1 MRTALVLALFVNFI
15 FGDEICENTD
25 GDLFFISN
33 PIGSFM
39 QHLKVDD
46 HEYTV
51 QITTPRGFGEES
63 INLYFKERFKSKD
76 KIEINQQQFL
86 LDLVGKYGFKDVELQ
101 RNIGFQKRI
110 KGSPEDP
117 EASCYYYQCDASVA
131 NVDCNL
137 TPNTES
143 CKLDYAKNAN
153 NITFEDGTKARFYG
167 QCVMHLTSVTINL
180 FDIWLQSALRE
191 GLPDI
196 TVLENYVTLDW
207 GEAAPMFPEGTYS
220 LYKTSNIT
228 TFNSFLGK
236 ITYDLSFSN
245 DSKRISTKTLAPQ
258 IIFTNLEL
266 TMTVELEQNT
276 PKENRIKCVEY
287 ARDPQTTE
295 EKCKADENCE
305 FSTLMWDC
313 TWRRTKKVNKTYK
326 IPVKARKTSNS

>member
-1 MRTALVLALFVNFI
+1 MRTALVLALFVHFI

-63 INLYFKERFKSKD
+63 INLYFKEGFKSED
-76 KIEINQQQFL
+76 KIEINQQQFF

-143 CKLDYAKNAN
+143 CKLDYDNKSFRHLAT
-153 NITFEDGTKARFYG
+153 IRFER
-167 QCVMHLTSVTINL
+167 
-180 FDIWLQSALRE
+180 R
-191 GLPDI
+191 
-196 TVLENYVTLDW
+196 
-207 GEAAPMFPEGTYS
+207 AP
-220 LYKTSNIT
+220 
-228 TFNSFLGK
+228 
-236 ITYDLSFSN
+236 
-245 DSKRISTKTLAPQ
+245 
-258 IIFTNLEL
+258 
-266 TMTVELEQNT
+266 
-276 PKENRIKCVEY
+276 
-287 ARDPQTTE
+287 
-295 EKCKADENCE
+295 
-305 FSTLMWDC
+305 
-313 TWRRTKKVNKTYK
+313 
-326 IPVKARKTSNS
+326 